1 MNNVMKIKLKDIS
14 TIKLGYSIRER
25 IEASFASDAIGI
37 IFPKD
42 ILDNDRIGFE
52 NVTSVKIPNASKF
65 TLDDNEILLQSR
77 GKFIAVVYKQ
87 PLNKKFI
94 VSSLLL
100 RIIVNSPDFLPEY
113 IALYLNSQIGQAE
126 LNRLSSTLAI
136 KSIVKSE
143 LDKLEIPILPK
154 DLQKKLVE
162 YSKTF
167 NNWIKLNEKQLSLQ
181 IKIFNNTIDKI
192 TGGASGKD
200 NTNRIK

>member
-1 MNNVMKIKLKDIS
+1 MKTLYIYYVMKIKLKDIS

-42 ILDNDRIGFE
+42 IFDNDRIDFE

-65 TLDDNEILLQSR
+65 ILDDNEILLQSR

-94 VSSLLL
+94 ASSLLL

-126 LNRLSSTLAI
+126 LNRLSSTLTI

-143 LDKLEIPILPK
+143 LDKLEIPILPL

-162 YSKTF
+162 YSKIF

-181 IKIFNNTIDKI
+181 IKIFNNIIDKI
-192 TGGASGKD
+192 IGD
-200 NTNRIK
+200 NNG